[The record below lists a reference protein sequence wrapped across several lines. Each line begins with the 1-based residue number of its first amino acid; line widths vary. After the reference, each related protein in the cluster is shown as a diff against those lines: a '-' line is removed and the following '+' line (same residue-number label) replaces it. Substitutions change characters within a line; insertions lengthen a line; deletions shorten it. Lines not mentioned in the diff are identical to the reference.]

1 MAAVEAEL
9 SGPVTLLLDGGNRQ
23 TGSVKFWDGQ
33 RLQLEVRIAG
43 GSAEMTFQA
52 EEIVDI
58 GFPGTEYL
66 SLLSDYTRDPAKVEE
81 SLALFR
87 AFYRQRGAYF
97 QFMNPGELD
106 LFVRYA
112 RYALEKDEPLRAVAI
127 IEVLRPYI
135 EDEAL
140 LKSLE
145 DAALLAFFLGGLKD
159 EAEAQ
164 ARKWIEAASPA
175 HESALGW
182 RILAEIQFGKEHF
195 EEALWTA
202 LYPVAFANQMPMEH
216 LNECYA
222 FAIAAATETRQ
233 PELSER
239 LSREM
244 AALELP
250 WPDAITL
257 LAPFQ
262 PQPAKENEPTP
273 PTEEE
278 QLAEALGPI
287 QSPSPLNPLEE
298 LPTRIIQQKPS
309 QPNSSQ

>member
-1 MAAVEAEL
+1 
-9 SGPVTLLLDGGNRQ
+9 
-23 TGSVKFWDGQ
+23 
-33 RLQLEVRIAG
+33 
-43 GSAEMTFQA
+43 
-52 EEIVDI
+52 
-58 GFPGTEYL
+58 
-66 SLLSDYTRDPAKVEE
+66 
-81 SLALFR
+81 
-87 AFYRQRGAYF
+87 
-97 QFMNPGELD
+97 MNPGELD

-140 LKSLE
+140 LESLE

-159 EAEAQ
+159 EAETQ

-175 HESALGW
+175 HASALGW
-182 RILAEIQFGKEHF
+182 RILAEIQFGSEQF
-195 EEALWTA
+195 EDALWTA

-222 FAIAAATETRQ
+222 FAIAAAQETRQ
-233 PELSER
+233 PKLSER

-244 AALELP
+244 AARELP
-250 WPDAITL
+250 WPEAIGL
-257 LAPFQ
+257 LAEFQ
-262 PQPAKENEPTP
+262 PQPATAPASDT
-273 PTEEE
+273 PTEAE

-287 QSPSPLNPLEE
+287 QSPSPLDPLEE